1 MSSIVI
7 TEFMDEPAVAALS
20 SRFAVVYDP
29 ALVDDVARLV
39 AAVNSVEAVI
49 VRNRTQVNAALLAAA
64 PRLRVVGRLGVGLDN
79 IDLAACE
86 ARGVTVIPATGA
98 NARAVAEYV
107 IGSMLI
113 LRRQAFAASL
123 SVAQGLWPRLQYSNG
138 AELEGSLLG
147 LIGFGAIGRLV
158 CDLVRPL
165 GLRVIAYDPALPET
179 DPAFSRHGALRC
191 ADIEGLLR
199 QADVVS
205 LHVPLNTSTHHLIN
219 AHRLSL
225 MKPSAVVINTA
236 RGGIVDEVALIDA
249 LRAKTL
255 GGAALD
261 VFENEPLLAGQIP
274 TDLSQLI
281 LTPHIAGLTQQ
292 ANTRVSSLIA
302 ERVAAT
308 LDS

>member
-1 MSSIVI
+1 
-7 TEFMDEPAVAALS
+7 MDEPAVAALS
-20 SRFAVVYDP
+20 SRFSVVYDP
-29 ALVDDVARLV
+29 ALVDDPARLL
-39 AAVNSVEAVI
+39 AAVKSVDAVI

-165 GLRVIAYDPALPET
+165 GLRVIAYDPALPES
-179 DPAFSRHGALRC
+179 DSAFSR
-191 ADIEGLLR
+191 
-199 QADVVS
+199 
-205 LHVPLNTSTHHLIN
+205 HVPLNTSTHHLIN

-225 MKPSAVVINTA
+225 MKPSAVLINTA

-261 VFENEPLLAGQIP
+261 VFENEPLPAGRIP

-302 ERVAAT
+302 ERVAAA